1 MNIFHYSKTITLK
14 TSLVTNLFKIF
25 IQPFILRKNSK
36 KKIRF
41 LEIGP
46 GNSRIE
52 NFETLNVVKNEVSDF
67 VGDAT
72 NHLPFHDNSFDL
84 VYASHILEHVPWY
97 QVQKILEE
105 WKRVIKPG
113 GYLEIWVPDGLKIA
127 KAFVAAEEGN
137 DNSWQ
142 QDNWYRFN
150 EKHDPGIWFSARMFS
165 YGDGSGDKKHPNWHL
180 STFSYRL
187 LEKMLRES
195 GFEEIRRLTH
205 SECRGFDHGWIN
217 MGIRGRK
224 P

>member
-1 MNIFHYSKTITLK
+1 MNIFHYSKAITLK

-84 VYASHILEHVPWY
+84 
-97 QVQKILEE
+97 
-105 WKRVIKPG
+105 
-113 GYLEIWVPDGLKIA
+113 
-127 KAFVAAEEGN
+127 
-137 DNSWQ
+137 
-142 QDNWYRFN
+142 
-150 EKHDPGIWFSARMFS
+150 
-165 YGDGSGDKKHPNWHL
+165 
-180 STFSYRL
+180 
-187 LEKMLRES
+187 
-195 GFEEIRRLTH
+195 
-205 SECRGFDHGWIN
+205 
-217 MGIRGRK
+217 
-224 P
+224 